1 MNGTCYL
8 CGKRGFVHSHHV
20 YMGSYRKTC
29 DLLGLTVELCPECHE
44 FIHSGKGTEERR
56 QLQHD
61 VQQAYMEKMDWN
73 VNKWIS
79 IFGKSWL

>member
-8 CGKRGFVHSHHV
+8 CGKRGFVHVHHV
-20 YMGSYRKTC
+20 YSGSYRKTC

-44 FIHSGKGTEERR
+44 YIHSAKGTETRR

-61 VQQAYMEKMDWN
+61 VQKAYMEKMGWD
-73 VNKWIS
+73 VNQWINLFS
-79 IFGKSWL
+79 KSWL

>member
-1 MNGTCYL
+1 MARCYR
-8 CGKRGFVHSHHV
+8 CGKVGYTHRHHCFG
-20 YMGSYRKTC
+20 GSYRKTC
-29 DLLGLTVELCPECHE
+29 DLFGLTVDLCPECHE
-44 FIHSGKGTEERR
+44 YIHSAKGTEERR

-61 VQQAYMEKMDWN
+61 VQLAYMQKMDWN